1 MDCKMSQELKD
12 LYEICMNKNY
22 LTRPTARELLNL
34 DMIQQWAK
42 DLNVMNHQL
51 SKYGRDRSVNKRSLD
66 VFLKASKVALEETVN
81 RGQNRRKMVPDGQY
95 EH

>member
-1 MDCKMSQELKD
+1 MSQELKD

-22 LTRPTARELLNL
+22 TTRPTARDLLNL

-51 SKYGRDRSVNKRSLD
+51 SRYGRDRNANKTSLEEY
-66 VFLKASKVALEETVN
+66 LKASKKAMDEVVN
-81 RGQNRRKMVPDGQY
+81 PNKKKKQ
-95 EH
+95 